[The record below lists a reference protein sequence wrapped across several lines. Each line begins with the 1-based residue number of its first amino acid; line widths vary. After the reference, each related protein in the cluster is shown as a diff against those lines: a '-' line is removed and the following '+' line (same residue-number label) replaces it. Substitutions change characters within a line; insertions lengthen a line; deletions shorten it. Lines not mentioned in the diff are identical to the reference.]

1 MLAALGVEIGGLMVV
16 VWVGWEVRSFCF
28 SWSVD
33 VTAVFD
39 IHSLGEGNCR
49 ANQNCSEGGG
59 IQTE

>member
-1 MLAALGVEIGGLMVV
+1 MLAGLGVEIGGLMVV

-39 IHSLGEGNCR
+39 IHSLRE
-49 ANQNCSEGGG
+49 
-59 IQTE
+59 